1 MKKYMDKLKAKI
13 YFNTNLFV
21 FLLVL
26 VLVGVGAGAI
36 LSLILNE
43 SDKKLVT
50 EYLNNFM
57 TSVSNGNFQFNISFF
72 NTMIFTL
79 GFALII
85 WIFGISIVGILLILP
100 FLFIKS
106 FVLGFSIGSILIN
119 FKFKGVIVALIYVV
133 PHHVINILIY
143 ILVSAY
149 SIMISYRLI
158 SSMKCKKAFDFKVF
172 MNRYTFIL
180 EFSLLILFA
189 TSLYEVFI
197 LPRLLGIVINLIKW

>member
-1 MKKYMDKLKAKI
+1 MDKLKAKI

-158 SSMKCKKAFDFKVF
+158 SSMKCKKTFDFKVF

-197 LPRLLGIVINLIKW
+197 LPRLLGIVINLIK